1 MGRNGLHSGVE
12 IIQTSLRILA
22 AVFFVV
28 AGTFHFLKPELYRQI
43 ITPAFT
49 APQLLVIVSGIAE
62 IAGGIGLLIRSLRRW
77 AGWGLVALLIAVFP
91 ANFYMAEHPERFHIS
106 RWLLWGRLPLQGVF
120 LLWVWL
126 VAIRQHPRKDL

>member
-1 MGRNGLHSGVE
+1 VE

-43 ITPAFT
+43 IPPAFP